1 MDKNVKIA
9 TRQSFGEELLELG
22 KKNKDIVV
30 LDSDL
35 KGATKTDLFA
45 KEFPERFFDMGIAES
60 DMIGT
65 AAGLAAS
72 GKIPFAA
79 TFAVFA
85 TGRCY
90 DQIRASVA
98 YPKLNVKICGT
109 HAGITVGEDGA
120 THQMLEDIGL
130 MRGMPNM
137 KVLTPSDKYSTYWAV
152 EHALKTKGPVY
163 IRLARLAT
171 PVIYSESTKFDKL
184 SVTHG
189 TGKDATIFATGVE
202 VAESLIAQ
210 EELEREGIDVR
221 VVDMLSIK
229 PIDEETIIKCS
240 KETKTLISV
249 EDHSIINGLGS
260 SIADVLIEKNPVKL
274 TKMGMKDCFGQS
286 GKAVEL
292 LKHYGLDS
300 KAIVKKVEELVR

>member
-1 MDKNVKIA
+1 MDSKVKVA
-9 TRQSFGEELLELG
+9 TRQSFGEALLELG
-22 KKNKDIVV
+22 KKNKNVVV

-35 KGATKTDLFA
+35 SGATKTDLFA
-45 KEFPERFFDMGIAES
+45 KEFPDRFFDMGIAES

-98 YPKLNVKICGT
+98 YPKLDVKICGT

-137 KVLTPSDKYSTYWAV
+137 TVLTPSDKFSAMWAV
-152 EHALKTKGPVY
+152 EYAAKVKGPVY
-163 IRLARLAT
+163 IRLARMAT
-171 PVIYSESTKFDKL
+171 PVIYNEKTSFDKL
-184 SVTHG
+184 SITHG
-189 TGKDATIFATGVE
+189 SGKDATIFATGVE
-202 VAESLIAQ
+202 VAECLLAK

-221 VVDMLSIK
+221 VVDMLSMK
-229 PIDEETIIKCS
+229 PIDEDVILKCS
-240 KETKTLISV
+240 KETKCLISV

-260 SIADVLIEKNPVKL
+260 AIADVLIEKNPVLLHKI
-274 TKMGMKDCFGQS
+274 GMKDTFGQS
-286 GKAVEL
+286 GKAEEL

-300 KAIVKKVEELVR
+300 KSIVKKVKGLVR

>member
-1 MDKNVKIA
+1 MDKNIKIA
-9 TRQSFGEELLELG
+9 TRQSFGEALLELG
-22 KKNKDIVV
+22 KKNKDVVV

-35 KGATKTDLFA
+35 SGATKTDIFA

-72 GKIPFAA
+72 GKVPFAA

-98 YPKLNVKICGT
+98 YPRLNVKICGT

-137 KVLTPSDKYSTYWAV
+137 IVLTPSDKYSTIWAV
-152 EHALKTKGPVY
+152 EQAYKTKGPVY

-171 PVIYSESTKFDKL
+171 PVIYSDKTSFDGL
-184 SVTHG
+184 SYTHG
-189 TGKDATIFATGVE
+189 KGNDATIFATGVE
-202 VAESLIAQ
+202 VAQALLAQ
-210 EELEREGIDVR
+210 EELEREGVDIR

-229 PIDEETIIKCS
+229 PIDEEVILKCS
-240 KETKTLISV
+240 KETKCLISL
-249 EDHSIINGLGS
+249 EDHSVINGLGS
-260 SIADVLIEKNPVKL
+260 SIADVLIEKNPVMLHKI
-274 TKMGMKDCFGQS
+274 GMQDCWPEWKG
-286 GKAVEL
+286 
-292 LKHYGLDS
+292 
-300 KAIVKKVEELVR
+300 